1 MKKKAFIT
9 GITGQDGS
17 YLAQN
22 LINNDYN
29 VYGLYRR
36 SSSDNFWRLRY
47 LDVFNDSNLKLIEG
61 DLSDLGSIVRILSE
75 IEPDEIYNL
84 AAQSHVGTSFIQPT
98 LTANITAIGCL
109 NLFEAISLLKLKKT
123 KVYQAGSSEMFGKV
137 QQVPQNESTPFYPR
151 SPYGISKLY
160 SHWITINFRE
170 SHNFFASNGILFNHE
185 SPLRGV
191 NFVTRKISSSLAQ
204 IIKGKMDII
213 QLGNLDS
220 QRDWGFAGDYV
231 DAMRLILNHHEPD
244 DFVVA
249 TGQMYSVR
257 DFCKIIFSC
266 ANIDLTFEGSG
277 FDEIG
282 IDKKSGKKYIEV
294 SKEYYR
300 PTEVDQLLGDFSKV
314 KNILSW
320 KPKVNIHSLA
330 EMMLESDLKLYA

>member
-1 MKKKAFIT
+1 
-9 GITGQDGS
+9 
-17 YLAQN
+17 
-22 LINNDYN
+22 
-29 VYGLYRR
+29 
-36 SSSDNFWRLRY
+36 
-47 LDVFNDSNLKLIEG
+47 
-61 DLSDLGSIVRILSE
+61 
-75 IEPDEIYNL
+75 
-84 AAQSHVGTSFIQPT
+84 
-98 LTANITAIGCL
+98 
-109 NLFEAISLLKLKKT
+109 
-123 KVYQAGSSEMFGKV
+123 
-137 QQVPQNESTPFYPR
+137 
-151 SPYGISKLY
+151 
-160 SHWITINFRE
+160 
-170 SHNFFASNGILFNHE
+170 
-185 SPLRGV
+185 
-191 NFVTRKISSSLAQ
+191 
-204 IIKGKMDII
+204 MDII

-282 IDKKSGKKYIEV
+282 IDKKSGKKFIEV